1 MKFSIVVPVYN
12 VEQYLEQCLESLQ
25 AQNDG
30 DYEVICVNDGSTDS
44 SRDILAEWEARMPQ
58 MRVIDRENGG
68 LSAARNTGLK
78 ATKGDYVLFV
88 DSDDWVE
95 HNFLECLNSS
105 LITHHSSL
113 TPLDMICFACQRTD
127 NEATDSLHREQTSG
141 WDYYNRHALEARVVP
156 FVCVWQ
162 RCYRREF
169 LMDNNLCFRE
179 GILHEDNEFTPR
191 VCLKAKSIKVIPDVL
206 YNYRVRP
213 NSIMTTIQAE
223 REEYSHASPR
233 RRGAGVAT
241 TRGIRSKE
249 SLILIGNELSELFS
263 HESGIDK
270 TIIYRALT
278 QYYQM
283 AFIDNTQEEDR
294 LLHAQID
301 WKAYRRVSRTKLR
314 HRINYAALRLSP
326 SLFRLTDI

>member
-1 MKFSIVVPVYN
+1 MKFSIVVPIYN

-25 AQNDG
+25 AQDCK
-30 DYEVICVNDGSTDS
+30 DYEVICVNDGSTDG
-44 SRDILAEWEARMPQ
+44 SREILTQWESHYPQ

-78 ATKGDYVLFV
+78 AATGNYVVFV

-95 HNFLECLNSS
+95 PTMLS
-105 LITHHSSL
+105 T
-113 TPLDMICFACQRTD
+113 LDTTLGNEDMVCFACRK
-127 NEATDSLHREQTSG
+127 NDSEKNDTLPTEQSDG
-141 WDYYNRHALEARVVP
+141 WSYYNRHALEARVVP

-162 RCYRREF
+162 RCYRRE
-169 LMDNNLCFRE
+169 LLVENNLFFLE

-191 VCLKAKSIKVIPDVL
+191 AFLKAKSIKVIPDVL

-213 NSIMTTIQAE
+213 NSIMT
-223 REEYSHASPR
+223 S
-233 RRGAGVAT
+233 
-241 TRGIRSKE
+241 RGIKSKE
-249 SLILIGNELSELFS
+249 SLITIGNKLSELFS

-283 AFIDNTQEEDR
+283 AFLETTRDEKR
-294 LLHAQID
+294 HLRHLVD
-301 WKAYRRVSRTKLR
+301 WKCYHRVSRTKLR
-314 HRINYAALRLSP
+314 HRTNYLRNKYL
-326 SLFRLTDI
+326 

>member
-12 VEQYLEQCLESLQ
+12 VEQYLEQCLESLLVQ
-25 AQNDG
+25 DYG
-30 DYEVICVNDGSTDS
+30 DYEVICVNDGSTDH
-44 SRDILAEWEARMPQ
+44 SREILAEWEARLPQ
-58 MRVIDRENGG
+58 MKVIDRENGG

-95 HNFLECLNSS
+95 PNFLECLNSS

-113 TPLDMICFACQRTD
+113 TPLDMICFSCQRTD
-127 NEATDSLHREQTSG
+127 NEATDSLHREQNSG

-169 LMDNNLCFRE
+169 LMDNNLWFRE

-191 VCLKAKSIKVIPDVL
+191 ACLKAKSIKIIPDVL

-213 NSIMTTIQAE
+213 NSIMT
-223 REEYSHASPR
+223 S
-233 RRGAGVAT
+233 
-241 TRGIRSKE
+241 RGIRSKE
-249 SLILIGNELSELFS
+249 SLILIGNELSELFAN
-263 HESGIDK
+263 EADIER
-270 TIIYRALT
+270 TTVYRALT

-283 AFIDNTQEEDR
+283 AFIETTRDEKR
-294 LLHAQID
+294 HLRHLVD
-301 WKAYRRVSRTKLR
+301 WKCYRRVSRTKLR
-314 HRINYAALRLSP
+314 HRTNYLRNKYL
-326 SLFRLTDI
+326 

>member
-1 MKFSIVVPVYN
+1 MKTFSVIVPVYN
-12 VEQYLEQCLESLQ
+12 VEQYLEQCLESIL
-25 AQNDG
+25 AQNYD

-44 SRDILAEWEARMPQ
+44 SREILTAWESRMPQ

-68 LSAARNTGLK
+68 LSAARNTGLEA
-78 ATKGDYVLFV
+78 ATGEYMVFV

-95 HNFLECLNSS
+95 PNM
-105 LITHHSSL
+105 
-113 TPLDMICFACQRTD
+113 LDTLAKSIGNEDMVCFACRK
-127 NEATDSLHREQTSG
+127 NDSGKNDTLPIEQSTG
-141 WDYYNRHALEARVVP
+141 WDYYNLHALEARIIP

-169 LMDNNLCFRE
+169 LLDNRLWFRE

-191 VCLKAKSIKVIPDVL
+191 ACLKAKSIKVIPNML

-213 NSIMTTIQAE
+213 NSIMTT
-223 REEYSHASPR
+223 
-233 RRGAGVAT
+233 RGLK
-241 TRGIRSKE
+241 SKE
-249 SLILIGNELSELFS
+249 SLITIGNELSELFS
-263 HESGIDK
+263 HESDIDK

-283 AFIDNTQEEDR
+283 AFIENTKDEDHR
-294 LLHAQID
+294 LRQLID

-314 HRINYAALRLSP
+314 HRINYSTLRLSP
-326 SLFRLTDI
+326 SLFRLIDK